1 MGRLNNLTPKALFA
15 IDGMGA
21 LTSAIFL
28 GLILPPFQELI
39 GMPLNRLHI
48 LAIIPCWFAVYDF
61 GCYLFAPGDKRS
73 FLKMIAFANLA
84 YCLFSLALIG
94 QHYQEL
100 TTMGLTYFLL
110 EVSIITVLVFVE
122 IKVSFKRG

>member
-1 MGRLNNLTPKALFA
+1 MNNLTPKALFA
-15 IDGMGA
+15 IDGIGA

-39 GMPLNRLHI
+39 GMSLNRLHI
-48 LAIIPCWFAVYDF
+48 LAIIPCDF

-73 FLKMIAFANLA
+73 FLKIIAFANLT
-84 YCLFSLALIG
+84 YCLLSLVLIG